1 MNRLRWFSFLLPIL
15 INQTIWSAQASEV
28 QIGPDGFLRV
38 NGQPHFVIGM
48 YNAGRYEEMA
58 RAGFSETHSYAVSY
72 GEADEPVSPEDG
84 RLKTLL
90 DKNQTNGLRMMV
102 ELPRKAIEKGKW
114 DQIRHRIETFRN
126 HPGLLCWGSEERVA
140 RGLAPLTNLVTLYKL
155 VHELDPNH
163 PLVLGDTKDVIK
175 KFKDDRRD
183 FFPDQCTDIGIWWWY
198 PIPLKEPE
206 GNGSDAGKRT
216 QLEPPS
222 WLTTTHSKRPLWIAI
237 QAYQQKSKEGR
248 FPTPAEY
255 RCLAYL
261 SIINGV
267 KGIFFYTGSGQK
279 DFDGK
284 PSGLLNKPQEGHWE
298 NVKSLAHELH
308 DFSSIIMSQQPE
320 ERLVISPATA
330 PVECALR
337 EHEGKLY
344 VIAANKSPEPQHVS
358 FKGRS
363 LQGKNAKTLFEDHR
377 PDLQADTLTDDFGP
391 FGVHIYRTDS
401 IRRD

>member
-1 MNRLRWFSFLLPIL
+1 MLRWLAFLLPL
-15 INQTIWSAQASEV
+15 LVHQTLWSAQISEV
-28 QIGPDGFLRV
+28 QVGSDGFLRV

-58 RAGFSETHSYAVSY
+58 RAGFSATHNYAVSY

-90 DKNQTNGLRMMV
+90 DKNQANGLRMMV

-114 DQIRHRIETFRN
+114 DQIRHRVEAFRN

-140 RGLAPLTNLVTLYKL
+140 RGSAPLTNLVTLYKL

-183 FFPDQCTDIGIWWWY
+183 FFPDQCMDVGIWWWY
-198 PIPLKEPE
+198 PIPLKEPD
-206 GNGSDAGKRT
+206 GNGIDAGKRT
-216 QLEPPS
+216 QLEAPS
-222 WLTTTHSKRPLWIAI
+222 WLTTTRSQKPLWIAI

-255 RCLAYL
+255 RSLAYL

-279 DFDGK
+279 DFEGK
-284 PSGLLNKPQEGHWE
+284 PAGLLNKPDEGHWDY
-298 NVKSLAHELH
+298 VKSLAHELR
-308 DFSSIIMSQQPE
+308 DFSPIIMSPQPK
-320 ERLVISPATA
+320 ERLVITPATA

-344 VIAANKSPEPQHVS
+344 VIAANKSPEPQHIS

-377 PDLQADTLTDDFGP
+377 PDLHGDTLTDDFAP
-391 FGVHIYRTDS
+391 FGVHIYQTDS
-401 IRRD
+401 SSRD